1 MRDKTPDVR
10 EWPLRVKASL
20 LACTI
25 FTALLII
32 NMTMGREGKN
42 FPELMLKMRDFVNL
56 ATLLPLNDLVI
67 EQTIDLRL
75 SYKKIKLGDAI
86 VAATALVHKLVLV
99 TRNTQDFKNI
109 PGLSIINVHDLE

>member
-1 MRDKTPDVR
+1 VR

-42 FPELMLKMRDFVNL
+42 FPDIQDG
-56 ATLLPLNDLVI
+56 TYSS
-67 EQTIDLRL
+67 T
-75 SYKKIKLGDAI
+75 
-86 VAATALVHKLVLV
+86 TAREFHTVP
-99 TRNTQDFKNI
+99 F
-109 PGLSIINVHDLE
+109 

>member
-42 FPELMLKMRDFVNL
+42 FPDIQDG
-56 ATLLPLNDLVI
+56 TYSS
-67 EQTIDLRL
+67 T
-75 SYKKIKLGDAI
+75 
-86 VAATALVHKLVLV
+86 TAREFHTVP
-99 TRNTQDFKNI
+99 F
-109 PGLSIINVHDLE
+109 

>member
-42 FPELMLKMRDFVNL
+42 FPDSSGRHL
-56 ATLLPLNDLVI
+56 
-67 EQTIDLRL
+67 Q
-75 SYKKIKLGDAI
+75 
-86 VAATALVHKLVLV
+86 
-99 TRNTQDFKNI
+99 
-109 PGLSIINVHDLE
+109 

>member
-32 NMTMGREGKN
+32 NMTMGRKGKN
-42 FPELMLKMRDFVNL
+42 FPDQFRMALTVARLPVNF
-56 ATLLPLNDLVI
+56 
-67 EQTIDLRL
+67 
-75 SYKKIKLGDAI
+75 
-86 VAATALVHKLVLV
+86 
-99 TRNTQDFKNI
+99 TRFLFNFCFS
-109 PGLSIINVHDLE
+109 G